1 LNIGEGEKEFE
12 VGETGNEQTI
22 EENIFEIESDPGEN
36 DHEVVIVSENRCSR
50 KRVSFIKLPNNC
62 KIKKIKIYSDAEI
75 HSSIGKRKNYKEFWN
90 AEAKYLCKKHP
101 EFKRA
106 KIIKFIEEKWKR
118 EETEKYLDI
127 SSEHESPAVKKNHAR
142 IEDLEN
148 KIKSTQDNSGDLNK
162 EEQKE
167 KLRFLEVGLKR
178 AKDALRKNL
187 ARLDYFVYKYILIKL
202 GQFQD

>member
-1 LNIGEGEKEFE
+1 MNIGEGEKEFE

-36 DHEVVIVSENRCSR
+36 DH
-50 KRVSFIKLPNNC
+50 
-62 KIKKIKIYSDAEI
+62 
-75 HSSIGKRKNYKEFWN
+75 KEFWN

-187 ARLDYFVYKYILIKL
+187 ARLDKKCP
-202 GQFQD
+202 